1 MTGVTVPSVYNK
13 KVDAIIAAGYY
24 KSRSEVLKDALRSL
38 FEIKPYLNISS
49 SVVLYKKGEVTL
61 GKAAELAGISTIEFK
76 DVLKDRGIKIKLP
89 MESKKEID
97 KQVME
102 ISVVRKKQGTKK

>member
-1 MTGVTVPSVYNK
+1 MASVTVPEVYK
-13 KVDAIIAAGYY
+13 KRIDAVVLAGHY
-24 KSRSEVLKDALRSL
+24 KNRSAVLKDALRSL

-49 SVVLYKKGEVTL
+49 SVELYKKGEVTMS
-61 GKAAELAGISTIEFK
+61 KAAELAGITTIEFK

-89 MESKKEID
+89 EEHKDKID

-102 ISVVRKKQGTKK
+102 ISAIIKKR